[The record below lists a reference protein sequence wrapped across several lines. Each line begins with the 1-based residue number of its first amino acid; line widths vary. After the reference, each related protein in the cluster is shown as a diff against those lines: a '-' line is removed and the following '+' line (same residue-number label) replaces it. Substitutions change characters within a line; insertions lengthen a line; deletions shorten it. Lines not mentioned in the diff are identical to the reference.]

1 MGTIQQGK
9 FTGMPLTRLGRWAAG
24 MGVLFV
30 VMFLLKTN
38 IPIPVPAM
46 FVMAI
51 GIIAGILIPVAII
64 WKRERSWLLWLML
77 IPGLFAILFTLGE
90 LLYPH

>member
-1 MGTIQQGK
+1 MGTIQQSK
-9 FTGMPLTRLGRWAAG
+9 FLGMPLTRFGRWAAG
-24 MGVLFV
+24 LGALFV
-30 VMFLLKTN
+30 VMILLKTN

-46 FVMAI
+46 IVMAI
-51 GIIAGILIPVAII
+51 GIIAGILIPVAIF

-77 IPGLFAILFTLGE
+77 LPGLFAIVFTVGE